1 MAWLGIVGILLGIAT
16 LIAMAFRGIG
26 MVPTTVV
33 SSLVVMVFNGMD
45 IWEGFLDGF
54 GQTTANYVALYIIL
68 FFLGTLF
75 GELLS
80 KSGAAK
86 AIALQMLKL
95 PLKRKALLVIVLASA
110 ILSYGGV
117 NLFVIVFSIYPI
129 ALVLF
134 KEENIPKRLF
144 PAALFLGSATFT
156 MVAMPGT
163 PAIQN
168 LIPAETFGTTAYAA
182 PTMGIIASAAMLGLG
197 LWWLYWSQSRLA
209 KKQIGFVPGPR
220 DNMDNIDINNRDGV
234 PSFWLSI
241 LPIVVVLSLIF
252 ILNSY
257 LDTVFAVNIALA
269 SGVLAVSVL
278 FWPTLKVDYVGRLNA
293 GGQDSLTALM
303 NTAVVVGFG
312 GVVAMSV
319 GFDAIVD
326 WTMSLDMHPM
336 VSGALAVGVVS
347 AATGSASGGLQ
358 VFSDSLGSQYVE
370 MSQSQGVSPDAM
382 HRVLAMSAAGLDSM
396 PYSGGYITAITYAQ
410 LTHRESYGYF
420 FVTNIVITSIGAVL
434 GILLYLGFGIA

>member
-1 MAWLGIVGILLGIAT
+1 MAWLGILGIVLGIAT

-33 SSLVVMVFNGMD
+33 ASLVVMVFNGMD
-45 IWEGFLDGF
+45 IWDGFLDGF

-80 KSGAAK
+80 KSGGAK
-86 AIALQMLKL
+86 SIALQMLKL
-95 PLKRKALLVIVLASA
+95 PMKRKALLVVVLASA

-134 KEENIPKRLF
+134 KEEDIPKRLF

-156 MVAMPGT
+156 MVALPGT

-197 LWWLYWSQSRLA
+197 IWWLYWSQSRLA
-209 KKQIGFVPGPR
+209 KKQMGFIPGPR
-220 DNMDNIDINNRDGV
+220 DDIDNIDIHNREGI
-234 PSFWLSI
+234 PNFWLSI
-241 LPIVVVLSLIF
+241 LPIVIVLGLIF
-252 ILNSY
+252 ALNGY
-257 LDTVFAVNIALA
+257 LETVFAVNIALA
-269 SGVLAVSVL
+269 AGVLATTAL
-278 FWPTLKVDYVGRLNA
+278 FWPELRGDYVSRLNA
-293 GGQDSLTALM
+293 GGQDGLTALM

-312 GVVAMSV
+312 GVVAMSA
-319 GFDAIVD
+319 GFDSIVD

-336 VSGALAVGVVS
+336 VSGAISVGVVS

-358 VFSDSLGSQYVE
+358 VFSDSLGSQYVDL
-370 MSQSQGVSPDAM
+370 SQAQGVSPDAM

-410 LTHRESYGYF
+410 LNHRESYGYF

-434 GILLYLGFGIA
+434 GMLLYLGLGIA